1 MKSVFVAIK
10 RSPKLAALVAA
21 LTGAIVVPAMLL
33 AWGPDRPLYTM
44 ASPADHVT
52 FNSITDNPDQ
62 GDERNFVRIRE
73 AGTGN
78 YAQSI
83 NLQPGKAYEVSVFYH
98 NNAASIL
105 NDAAHNGVGIAHNTT
120 MEVQLPTDVKA
131 GQRAEISGMVSAS
144 NATPQSVWDTAF
156 GNAST
161 DMDLRYLSGSA
172 TVYSKGAVNGQTLSD
187 SIINGGVLL
196 GYDSLNGDVPGCNDY
211 EGWVVF
217 RMVTVAPGFG
227 IEKTVSKAGANAFAK
242 SISVAPGDAV
252 DYKIQYKNTGT
263 TRQDNVVI
271 KDQLPAGVSYIPGT
285 SKMYASTTQG
295 QWASISDNVV
305 TADGINI
312 GSYAPQGNAYVT
324 FKAKMPNADQLKC
337 GDNPFENTAVVETD
351 NGSSADKATVVITK
365 PCGPTPTPTPTT
377 LPTPTS
383 PTELPETGPAAGILT
398 FAGIAA
404 AAAGIA
410 YAVRSNS
417 IRQLLR
423 R

>member
-10 RSPKLAALVAA
+10 RSPKLAALLAA
-21 LTGAIVVPAMLL
+21 ITGAIVVPTVLL

-44 ASPADHVT
+44 AQPADHVT

-78 YAQSI
+78 YAASI
-83 NLQPGKAYEVSVFYH
+83 NLQPGKEYEVSVFYH
-98 NNAASIL
+98 NNASSVL
-105 NDAAHNGVGIAHNTT
+105 NDAAHNGVGIARNTT

-131 GQRAEISGMVSAS
+131 GKRAEISGMISAN
-144 NATPQSVWDTAF
+144 NANPQAVWDTAY

-161 DMDLRYLSGSA
+161 DMDLRYESGSA
-172 TVYSKGAVNGQTLSD
+172 KIYSKGAVNGQTLSD
-187 SIINGGVLL
+187 NIINGGVKL

-217 RMVTVAPGFG
+217 RVKTVTPGFS

-252 DYKIQYKNTGT
+252 DYKIQYKNVGT

-305 TADGINI
+305 TANGVNI
-312 GSYAPQGNAYVT
+312 GSYAPNGNAYVT
-324 FKAKMPNADQLKC
+324 FKAKMPSADQLKC
-337 GDNPFENTAVVETD
+337 GENTFVNTGIVETD
-351 NGSSADKATVVITK
+351 NGSSSDKAAVVITK
-365 PCGPTPTPTPTT
+365 PCGP
-377 LPTPTS
+377 S
-383 PTELPETGPAAGILT
+383 ELPQTGPASSILT
-398 FAGIAA
+398 FTGIAT

-410 YAVRSNS
+410 YAVRSES

>member
-10 RSPKLAALVAA
+10 RSPKLAALIAA
-21 LTGAIVVPAMLL
+21 LTGAIVVPAVLL

-44 ASPADHVT
+44 AQPADHVT

-78 YAQSI
+78 YAASI
-83 NLQPGKAYEVSVFYH
+83 DLQPGKEYEVSVFYH
-98 NNAASIL
+98 NNASSVL
-105 NDAAHNGVGIAHNTT
+105 NDAAHNSVGIAHNTT

-131 GQRAEISGMVSAS
+131 GKRAEISGMISAS
-144 NATPQSVWDTAF
+144 NANPQAVWDTAY

-161 DMDLRYLSGSA
+161 DMDLRYESGSA
-172 TVYSKGAVNGQTLSD
+172 KVYSKGAVNGQTLSD
-187 SIINGGVLL
+187 SILNGGVKL

-217 RMVTVAPGFG
+217 RMKTVAPGFG

-252 DYKIQYKNTGT
+252 DYKIQYKNVGT

-271 KDQLPAGVSYIPGT
+271 KDQLPAGVSYIAGT

-305 TADGINI
+305 TANGVNI
-312 GSYAPQGNAYVT
+312 GSYAPNGNAYVT
-324 FKAKMPNADQLKC
+324 FKAKLPNAAQLKC
-337 GDNPFENTAVVETD
+337 GENTFVNTATVETD
-351 NGSSADKATVVITK
+351 NGSSSDKATVVITK
-365 PCGPTPTPTPTT
+365 PCGP
-377 LPTPTS
+377 S
-383 PTELPETGPAAGILT
+383 ELPQTGPASGILT
-398 FAGIAA
+398 FAGIAT

-410 YAVRSNS
+410 YAVRSES